1 MQSVQKEV
9 EYCGQY
15 VTESRRKLV
24 EEFDKWYRVAFV
36 GENTT
41 DHEKSIK
48 VSFHFTNNG
57 ENQERKSSTCT

>member
-9 EYCGQY
+9 AYCGQY
-15 VTESRRKLV
+15 VAESRRKLV

-36 GENTT
+36 GQNTT
-41 DHEKSIK
+41 DHEKSIE
-48 VSFHFTNNG
+48 VSSNNG